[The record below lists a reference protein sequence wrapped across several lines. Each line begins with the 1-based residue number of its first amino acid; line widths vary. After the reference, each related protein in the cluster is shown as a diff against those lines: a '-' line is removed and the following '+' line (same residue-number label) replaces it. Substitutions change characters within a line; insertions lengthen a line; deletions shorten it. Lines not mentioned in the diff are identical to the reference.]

1 MAGRIRSVKPEWL
14 VDERLVLASDAAR
27 VLTIALL
34 LMADDYGNG
43 RANRVVLA
51 AHVFP
56 GAPVQ
61 KLDTALS
68 EVVESLSFAELYEA
82 DGQSYYH
89 VRNWEKHQR
98 VDKPGKPQVPGPP
111 GARKKSRESSRQS
124 RETPGNLPGAVAKDV
139 EGLAP
144 RARPL
149 PSLPIPSTPEG
160 EAGEGDRE
168 TVVPLD
174 LTERAERAGIPE
186 QFAKA
191 YRAPIEVVRA
201 EIRETVTY
209 WSIGGGAG
217 KRKKRWLSVLRTRL
231 HERGKAGALNV
242 PEPEP
247 TLDPGETRRKRET
260 EERAITERRR
270 SEVAA
275 AVGAPPNV
283 DAARAALAALSQE
296 LGE

>member
-1 MAGRIRSVKPEWL
+1 MAGRIRTIKPEAFTDEKLWDAEQDTGLPLFRAFSGLWCQADKEGRFEWRPRPLKAAVLPYWEGDFSRVLDAFVTHGFL
-14 VDERLVLASDAAR
+14 VKYRCGDREYGCIPNFRKHQFINGKEPESTMPAPPASVVTSDTSRVSDASATRDGR
-27 VLTIALL
+27 V
-34 LMADDYGNG
+34 G
-43 RANRVVLA
+43 
-51 AHVFP
+51 H
-56 GAPVQ
+56 APIP
-61 KLDTALS
+61 S
-68 EVVESLSFAELYEA
+68 
-82 DGQSYYH
+82 
-89 VRNWEKHQR
+89 
-98 VDKPGKPQVPGPP
+98 
-111 GARKKSRESSRQS
+111 
-124 RETPGNLPGAVAKDV
+124 
-139 EGLAP
+139 
-144 RARPL
+144 

-275 AVGAPPNV
+275 AVGAQPNV